1 MRYISWVMV
10 LAWLAGNAACCVG
23 QDKTTNTSNTAAKDN
38 APAKDEPKTK
48 LKGTLPAN
56 FGKLNLSDSQKQQ
69 IYRLQAKYAEQIEA
83 LEKQIEKIRAERNES
98 YRNVL
103 TKAQRDRL
111 DEIRRGTK
119 EEPKDK

>member
-1 MRYISWVMV
+1 MRCFICIVALGLTVGTVSRTF
-10 LAWLAGNAACCVG
+10 G
-23 QDKTTNTSNTAAKDN
+23 QDKQTTTNTTTGSVKE
-38 APAKDEPKTK
+38 EPKTK

-56 FGKLNLSDSQKQQ
+56 FGKLNLSDAQKQQ
-69 IYRLQAKYAEQIEA
+69 IYRLQAEYAEKLDK
-83 LEKQIEKIRAERNES
+83 LEKQIEKTRAERNEG

-119 EEPKDK
+119 EEPKGK

>member
-1 MRYISWVMV
+1 MCYIQWII
-10 LAWLAGNAACCVG
+10 VG
-23 QDKTTNTSNTAAKDN
+23 LLFGSTSNCLCQDKTTTPGNTTAKDN
-38 APAKDEPKTK
+38 AQTKEEPKTK

-69 IYRLQAKYAEQIEA
+69 IYRLQANYAEQIEA
-83 LEKQIEKIRAERNES
+83 LEKQIEKTRAERNEA
-98 YRNVL
+98 YRKVL

-119 EEPKDK
+119 EDPKDK